1 MAQVVQD
8 LPRKYKALSS
18 KPSTVK
24 TKTNKQKGQKDLD
37 RHFIKDFQMANRNVT
52 GLNTIC
58 HQKKYSEPQ

>member
-37 RHFIKDFQMANRNVT
+37 RHFIKDFQMANDRAQYY
-52 GLNTIC
+52 LP
-58 HQKKYSEPQ
+58 SEKI